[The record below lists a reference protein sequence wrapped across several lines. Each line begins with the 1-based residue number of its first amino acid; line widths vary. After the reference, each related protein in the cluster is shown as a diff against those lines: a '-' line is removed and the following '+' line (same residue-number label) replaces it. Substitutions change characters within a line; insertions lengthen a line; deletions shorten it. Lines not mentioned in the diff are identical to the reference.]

1 MVRIDGGTA
10 RPDASVVLHGAA
22 AVAGRTLMI
31 ALVSAPKRPVLVN
44 GAAGV
49 VVTVGNQ
56 PVAVMGFTV
65 ARGKIAEINAIVD
78 PERLR
83 RFDLAVLDD

>member
-1 MVRIDGGTA
+1 
-10 RPDASVVLHGAA
+10 
-22 AVAGRTLMI
+22 MI